1 MNVARN
7 TLPVLLCVVGLAT
20 SLARSADASDYLL
33 VIDSSGSMQKATPNG
48 QTRIDAAKQAL
59 MALKDDLR
67 AHRVG
72 VILFGHTKNPQS
84 KDCCE
89 DIELAL
95 PIGPVSDASFDQTI
109 ARLKPKGN
117 TPLAESLMRSMYVMQ
132 GREPDAD
139 KFIVVVTDG
148 NDTCGGDPALQ
159 AAAIRN
165 LGINVVTHV
174 VGFGVSKKEA
184 TQLQNIAAAGG
195 GQYRSADDVE
205 GLVKAIAVVTGTAP
219 EEEPV
224 VEEEPQKEYS
234 YPELSAL
241 EKVLVERLKD
251 ESNQV
256 RNQAAQTLQS
266 RKSVAAVPYLIA
278 RVQDE
283 DIYWKKDK
291 DIPLAVVVAMAPE
304 RVTETLMGTLK
315 AKNPKV
321 RKWAT
326 QQLIEHGGPV
336 SGDKL
341 NAVDKALVD
350 LLIKDEDHG
359 VSNEAAKTL
368 QARKVIA
375 AVPYLSQ
382 RVQDD
387 RIYWADDKNIP
398 LAALTALAPE
408 KVEEALIGAIQSKN
422 AKVRTWATSKL
433 ALPADNK

>member
-1 MNVARN
+1 MR
-7 TLPVLLCVVGLAT
+7 
-20 SLARSADASDYLL
+20 
-33 VIDSSGSMQKATPNG
+33 
-48 QTRIDAAKQAL
+48 AK
-59 MALKDDLR
+59 
-67 AHRVG
+67 
-72 VILFGHTKNPQS
+72 
-84 KDCCE
+84 
-89 DIELAL
+89 
-95 PIGPVSDASFDQTI
+95 
-109 ARLKPKGN
+109 
-117 TPLAESLMRSMYVMQ
+117 YVMQ
-132 GREPDAD
+132 GREPDAE
-139 KFIVVVTDG
+139 KYIVVVTDG
-148 NDTCGGDPALQ
+148 NETCGGDPAEQ
-159 AAAIRN
+159 AAGIRN

-174 VGFGVSKKEA
+174 IGFGVSKKES
-184 TQLQNIAAAGG
+184 TQLQNIATAGG

-219 EEEPV
+219 KEEPVVEDEPV
-224 VEEEPQKEYS
+224 VEEEPQKEYT
-234 YPELSAL
+234 YPELSTL

-251 ESNQV
+251 ENNGVQ
-256 RNQAAQTLQS
+256 NQAAQTLQS
-266 RKSVAAVPYLIA
+266 RKSIAAVPYLIA

-291 DIPLAVVVAMAPE
+291 DIPLAVVIALAPE

-341 NAVDKALVD
+341 NAVDKALVE

-359 VSNEAAKTL
+359 VSNEAAKAL
-368 QARKVIA
+368 QARKVTA

-398 LAALTALAPE
+398 LAALASLAPE
-408 KVEEALIGAIQSKN
+408 KVEEALIGAMQSKN
-422 AKVRTWATSKL
+422 PKVRTWATSKL
-433 ALPADNK
+433 ALPNGK